1 MLHGLVYCVKH
12 LCMKFQQQPIHL
24 DPFRFHH
31 GGCSCRSYSSVCP
44 FGNCS
49 NVFQCWPWWSFWIS
63 CCFISNRL
71 CCKRPCLA
79 KTTRLEFEFI
89 SCWNRFFRLQK
100 SGFFDVKLALPF
112 IVASI
117 PAAFIGGYLQ
127 VDNTVYDIL
136 LSLTLVFAAET
147 LFDQRFSFFGWN
159 QQKPTSSYC
168 DRCWFCDWFSKWY
181 NRCWRRYF
189 LSPIILLFGW
199 SDPKTTAGISAV
211 FIWVNSFS
219 GLVGSTVSGQLALD
233 VSTLIPFSIAVLIGG
248 YIGSK
253 FGSEKFS
260 QNSIRNMLVAVMLIA
275 AIRQI
280 LDLLGLMS

>member
-1 MLHGLVYCVKH
+1 MEGVVAEIVLLFA
-12 LCMKFQQQPIHL
+12 LSIIAAM
-24 DPFRFHH
+24 
-31 GGCSCRSYSSVCP
+31 YSSVGHGGASGYLAILSLTAYAANDP
-44 FGNCS
+44 
-49 NVFQCWPWWSFWIS
+49 VWLKQHAWSLNLLVAGI
-63 CCFISNRL
+63 
-71 CCKRPCLA
+71 A
-79 KTTRLEFEFI
+79 
-89 SCWNRFFRLQK
+89 FFAYKK

-127 VDNTVYDIL
+127 VDNNVYDIL
-136 LSLTLVFAAET
+136 LSLTLIFAAWKLYSTKDSHSSVEV
-147 LFDQRFSFFGWN
+147 N
-159 QQKPTSSYC
+159 KPPPVQIAVGVGFVIGILSGIIGVGGGI
-168 DRCWFCDWFSKWY
+168 
-181 NRCWRRYF
+181 F

-219 GLVGSTVSGQLALD
+219 GLVGSTVSGQLSLD